1 MADRA
6 RIAPLAFLA
15 LLLALPPLLE
25 AADQAFYISLLTRV
39 LVSGLAAASLDLIL
53 GYGGM
58 VSFGHAAFLGVG
70 GYVFGILMSHGF
82 MGDALVL
89 GGVEIPG
96 TNEALILLPI
106 ATILAGL
113 VALAI
118 GAICLRT
125 GGVHFIMITLAFAQ
139 MLYFLFVGMEDYG
152 GDDGLSLWDRATL
165 AGWDVSSDMATF
177 YLSLTALVA
186 FLVLA
191 RRLVDS
197 RFGMVIRAARQNER
211 RLAAL
216 GLPVQR
222 YKLACFALAGMAAGL
237 AGALTVNHA
246 EFVSPAMVH
255 WTRSGE
261 ILVMVILGGMGTL
274 YGPVLGAVVYFLLE
288 HLLSGWTEHWM
299 AAFGPALIL
308 AVLFFRGGLWRLIVG
323 KEMDTAGGEARGEA
337 VHHG

>member
-1 MADRA
+1 
-6 RIAPLAFLA
+6 
-15 LLLALPPLLE
+15 LE
-25 AADQAFYISLLTRV
+25 ATDQAFYISLLTRV
-39 LVSGLAAASLDLIL
+39 LIAGLAAASLDLIL

-70 GYVFGILMSHGF
+70 GYVFGILMTHGF
-82 MGDALVL
+82 MGDTLVL
-89 GGVEIPG
+89 GSLEIPG
-96 TNEALILLPI
+96 TNEALIILPV
-106 ATILAGL
+106 AMVLAGL
-113 VALAI
+113 VALAV

-125 GGVHFIMITLAFAQ
+125 SGVHFIMITLAFAQ
-139 MLYFLFVGMEDYG
+139 MLYFLFVGLEAYG

-165 AGWDVSSDMATF
+165 AGWTVSGDMATF
-177 YLSLTALVA
+177 YLSLAALVA
-186 FLVLA
+186 FLLLA
-191 RRLVDS
+191 RRLVES

-216 GLPVQR
+216 GLPVYR

-261 ILVMVILGGMGTL
+261 MLVMVILGGMGTL
-274 YGPVLGAVVYFLLE
+274 YGPVLGAAVYFLLE

-299 AAFGPALIL
+299 AAFGPALVL
-308 AVLFFRGGLWRLIVG
+308 AVLFFRGGLWRVIAG
-323 KEMDTAGGEARGEA
+323 KEGDKSLGEAKR
-337 VHHG
+337 HG

>member
-1 MADRA
+1 MVDRA
-6 RIAPLAFLA
+6 RLAPLACLA
-15 LLLALPPLLE
+15 LLLVLPPLLE
-25 AADQAFYISLLTRV
+25 ATDQAFYISLLTRV
-39 LVSGLAAASLDLIL
+39 LIAGLAAASLDLIL

-70 GYVFGILMSHGF
+70 GYVFGILMTHGF
-82 MGDALVL
+82 MGDTLVL
-89 GGVEIPG
+89 GSLEIPG
-96 TNEALILLPI
+96 TNEALIILPV
-106 ATILAGL
+106 AMVLAGL
-113 VALAI
+113 VALAV

-125 GGVHFIMITLAFAQ
+125 SGVHFIMITLAFAQ
-139 MLYFLFVGMEDYG
+139 MLYFLFVGLEAYG

-165 AGWDVSSDMATF
+165 AGWTVSGDMATF
-177 YLSLTALVA
+177 YLSLAALVA
-186 FLVLA
+186 FLLLA
-191 RRLVDS
+191 RRLVES

-216 GLPVQR
+216 GLPVYR

-261 ILVMVILGGMGTL
+261 MLVMVILGGMGTL
-274 YGPVLGAVVYFLLE
+274 YGPVLGAAVYFLLE

-299 AAFGPALIL
+299 AAFGPALVL
-308 AVLFFRGGLWRLIVG
+308 AVLFFRGGLWRVIAG
-323 KEMDTAGGEARGEA
+323 KEGDKSLGEAKR
-337 VHHG
+337 HG